1 MVDYRLDEYIKN
13 LSKRQPIDWDE
24 LRGSI
29 ILEIGSGLDALHKVK
44 NLGEYGIPNT
54 LNKIIGSN

>member
-29 ILEIGSGLDALHKVK
+29 ILEIGSGLDALHQVK
-44 NLGEYGIPNT
+44 NLGEHP
-54 LNKIIGSN
+54 

>member
-44 NLGEYGIPNT
+44 NIGEYP
-54 LNKIIGSN
+54 